1 MLIEGK
7 YCACIFMTDE
17 NCTIPKLILGLP
29 RFDFINLWLLVK
41 LRNLYKMLK
50 KLILYEQFV
59 TLS

>member
-1 MLIEGK
+1 MH
-7 YCACIFMTDE
+7 ASFTVE

-29 RFDFINLWLLVK
+29 RNDFINFLLLVK

-50 KLILYEQFV
+50 KLTLHEDFV